1 MKMKAKQQVVGLRW
15 EKKNTLSRKNTPNP
29 REQKDKPIQTKSAK
43 VDIKVKTNREIDIFR
58 KMKEVETAQEDLEAV
73 KVLCE
78 KKSEGLNICWETLF
92 DGQKQLEENLVKVDN
107 FVKEKQKTFA
117 AGCFKIQMEKKLQLK
132 REEQLRI
139 LRKNLGVLTVAKDCL
154 TNAIQRSENVN
165 NFLQTIVDFS
175 NFQDISELINRYE
188 ALIEMRSNLQNQLD
202 VLKDNIYKEDEDL
215 ENLRQTAMGQ
225 FINCKVRIA
234 DFKHEFDIVVEKK
247 IELKRYLENRTEKK
261 SDER

>member
-1 MKMKAKQQVVGLRW
+1 MKMQAKQQVVGLRW

-29 REQKDKPIQTKSAK
+29 REQKDKPIKTKSAK
-43 VDIKVKTNREIDIFR
+43 VDIKLKTNREIDIFR

-73 KVLCE
+73 KVLYE
-78 KKSEGLNICWETLF
+78 KKFEGLNICWETLF
-92 DGQKQLEENLVKVDN
+92 DGQKQLVKMDN
-107 FVKEKQKTFA
+107 FVKEKKKTFA
-117 AGCFKIQMEKKLQLK
+117 AEFFKIQMEKKLQLK

-165 NFLQTIVDFS
+165 NFLQTIVDDS
-175 NFQDISELINRYE
+175 NFQDISEFINRFE
-188 ALIEMRSNLQNQLD
+188 ALVEMRSNLQNQLN

-215 ENLRQTAMGQ
+215 ENLKQTAMGQ
-225 FINCKVRIA
+225 FINCKVRMA